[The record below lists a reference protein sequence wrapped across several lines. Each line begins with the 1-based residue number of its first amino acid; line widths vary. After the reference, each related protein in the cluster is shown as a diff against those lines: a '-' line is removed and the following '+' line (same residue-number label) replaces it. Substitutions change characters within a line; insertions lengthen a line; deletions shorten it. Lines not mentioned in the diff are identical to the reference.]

1 MTASSALILLCVA
14 ASVGMALLFLLE
26 RRLANASHVDA
37 GWSGFIGLFS
47 LAILGVADG
56 DVTRRIVTGIIIGA
70 WSLRLTWYL
79 LKDRVINRPE
89 DGRYADLRASWGE
102 RAGLWFFWFFQLQAG
117 FVIIFTLPVWVIAYH
132 AAPFGSWTDIVAL
145 CWFGLAFIGVIT
157 ADHQLARWRADKQS
171 AGKTCRAGLW
181 SVSRHPN
188 YFFEF
193 LLWWSYAWLAYT
205 AAWFSLTI
213 VVPLFLLALLLGL
226 TGIPYNE
233 KRALQSRG
241 DDYRRYQREVSAFIP
256 WFPKK

>member
-132 AAPFGSWTDIVAL
+132 GGSSIST
-145 CWFGLAFIGVIT
+145 LAG
-157 ADHQLARWRADKQS
+157 R
-171 AGKTCRAGLW
+171 
-181 SVSRHPN
+181 
-188 YFFEF
+188 
-193 LLWWSYAWLAYT
+193 
-205 AAWFSLTI
+205 
-213 VVPLFLLALLLGL
+213 
-226 TGIPYNE
+226 
-233 KRALQSRG
+233 
-241 DDYRRYQREVSAFIP
+241 
-256 WFPKK
+256 